1 MNDDHMR
8 ACIIRL
14 INDHPGRTGH
24 SIGYEMG
31 WKYRLN
37 IFRTATLLKE
47 MADEGVLRRED
58 APDEIPPT
66 FRYWVNHG

>member
-1 MNDDHMR
+1 MNNDDMR

-14 INDHPGRTGH
+14 INDKPGRTGH

-37 IFRTATLLKE
+37 IFHTATRLKE
-47 MADEGVLRRED
+47 MTEDGTLRREEV
-58 APDEIPPT
+58 PDEIPPS